1 MKAVI
6 DKYIPFL
13 AEALR
18 GQGVEV
24 VELAPEEI
32 TREAVAD
39 AEALFV
45 RTRTR
50 VDSALLQG
58 SRVQFVATA
67 TIGTDHLDIPY
78 LEQEGI
84 GWASAPGCNAQA
96 VCDYLEECLTTERP
110 PLAERPLRCPTATLS
125 NRLTAEGALYYPDS
139 SYRRRDACVPSTAAL
154 NDRLTLGIVG
164 CGHVGSKVKAMAER
178 RGMRVLVSDP
188 PKGLHT
194 PLEQI
199 AAEADVIT
207 FHTPLTRTGAY
218 PTYHLCNAEFLGH
231 CRPGTLIINAARGGV
246 VDEEALLQ
254 SGLPCAIDTWE
265 GEPDINRNLLR
276 HAWLASYHIAGYSL
290 EGKINASQQV
300 LDAFCRFFQRK
311 ACIIDKKAVTLH
323 AHSGDNAPGWLRRI
337 TEQLK
342 AQPEAFEQLRKA
354 YPLR

>member
-6 DKYIPFL
+6 DQYIPFL
-13 AEALR
+13 SEALQT
-18 GQGVEV
+18 QGVDV
-24 VELAPEEI
+24 VSLAPEAI
-32 TREAVAD
+32 THEAVAD

-50 VDSALLQG
+50 VDGALLHG
-58 SRVQFVATA
+58 TRVRFVATA

-78 LEQEGI
+78 LEQAGVA
-84 GWASAPGCNAQA
+84 WASAPGCNAQA
-96 VCDYLEECLTTERP
+96 VCDYVEECLRLNDR
-110 PLAERPLRCPTATLS
+110 LATERPLRCPTATLS
-125 NRLTAEGALYYPDS
+125 
-139 SYRRRDACVPSTAAL
+139 
-154 NDRLTLGIVG
+154 DRLTLGIVG

-188 PKGLHT
+188 PKGLHI
-194 PLEQI
+194 PLAQL

-207 FHTPLTRTGAY
+207 FHTPLTRAGAFL
-218 PTYHLCNAEFLGH
+218 TYHLCDAEFLVH

-246 VDEEALLQ
+246 VDEEALLH

-265 GEPDINRNLLR
+265 GEPDINRALLR
-276 HAWLASYHIAGYSL
+276 QAWLASYHIAGYSL

-323 AHSGDNAPGWLRRI
+323 ARSGDSAPGWLQRI
-337 TEQLK
+337 TEELK
-342 AQPEAFEQLRKA
+342 AHPDGFERLRKA
-354 YPLR
+354 YVLR

>member
-1 MKAVI
+1 MKVVI

-18 GQGVEV
+18 AQDVEV
-24 VELAPEEI
+24 ATLAPEEI
-32 TREAVAD
+32 TRATVAD
-39 AEALFV
+39 SQALFV
-45 RTRTR
+45 RTRTH
-50 VDSALLQG
+50 VDSVLLHG
-58 SRVQFVATA
+58 TRVRFVATA

-78 LEQEGI
+78 LEQQGVA
-84 GWASAPGCNAQA
+84 WASAPGCNAQA
-96 VCDYLEECLTTERP
+96 VCDYVEETITQFD
-110 PLAERPLRCPTATLS
+110 
-125 NRLTAEGALYYPDS
+125 NGK
-139 SYRRRDACVPSTAAL
+139 
-154 NDRLTLGIVG
+154 TLGLVG

-188 PKGLHT
+188 PKGMHF
-194 PLEQI
+194 PLEQL

-207 FHTPLTRTGAY
+207 FHTPLTRTGAF
-218 PTYHLCNAEFLGH
+218 PTYHLCDAAFLSH
-231 CRPGTLIINAARGGV
+231 CRAGTLIINAARGGV

-265 GEPDINRNLLR
+265 GEPDINRNLLQ

-290 EGKINASQQV
+290 EGKINASQMV

-323 AHSGDNAPGWLRRI
+323 AHSGDSEPGWLLRI

-342 AQPEAFEQLRKA
+342 AQPDGFERLRKSYA
-354 YPLR
+354 LR

>member
-6 DKYIPFL
+6 DQYIPFL
-13 AEALR
+13 AEALQA
-18 GQGVEV
+18 QGVEV
-24 VELAPEEI
+24 VALAPEAI
-32 TREAVAD
+32 VHEAVAD

-50 VDSALLQG
+50 VDSALLEG
-58 SRVQFVATA
+58 TRVRFVATA

-78 LEQEGI
+78 LEQSGI
-84 GWASAPGCNAQA
+84 AWASAPGCNAQA
-96 VCDYLEECLTTERP
+96 VCDYVEECLRLNDR
-110 PLAERPLRCPTATLS
+110 LATERPLRCPTATLS
-125 NRLTAEGALYYPDS
+125 
-139 SYRRRDACVPSTAAL
+139 
-154 NDRLTLGIVG
+154 DRLTLGIVG

-188 PKGLHT
+188 PKGLHI
-194 PLEQI
+194 PLAQL

-207 FHTPLTRTGAY
+207 FHTPLTRAGAHL
-218 PTYHLCNAEFLGH
+218 TYHLCDAEFLVH

-246 VDEEALLQ
+246 VDEEALLH

-265 GEPDINRNLLR
+265 GEPDINRALLR
-276 HAWLASYHIAGYSL
+276 QAWLASYHIAGYSL

-323 AHSGDNAPGWLRRI
+323 ARSGDSAPGWLQRI
-337 TEQLK
+337 TEELK
-342 AQPEAFEQLRKA
+342 AHPDGFERLRKA
-354 YPLR
+354 YVLR

>member
-18 GQGVEV
+18 AQDVEV
-24 VELAPEEI
+24 ATLAPEEI
-32 TREAVAD
+32 TRAAVAD
-39 AEALFV
+39 SQALFV
-45 RTRTR
+45 RTRTQ
-50 VDSALLQG
+50 VDSALLHG
-58 SRVQFVATA
+58 TRVRFVATA

-78 LEQEGI
+78 LEKQGVA
-84 GWASAPGCNAQA
+84 WASAPGCNAQA
-96 VCDYLEECLTTERP
+96 VCDYVEEAISQFE
-110 PLAERPLRCPTATLS
+110 
-125 NRLTAEGALYYPDS
+125 NGK
-139 SYRRRDACVPSTAAL
+139 
-154 NDRLTLGIVG
+154 TLGLVG

-188 PKGLHT
+188 PKGMHF
-194 PLEQI
+194 PLEQL

-207 FHTPLTRTGAY
+207 FHTPLTRTGAF
-218 PTYHLCNAEFLGH
+218 PTYHLCDAAFLSH
-231 CRPGTLIINAARGGV
+231 CRAGTLIINAARGGV

-265 GEPDINRNLLR
+265 GEPDINRNLLQ

-290 EGKINASQQV
+290 EGKINASQMV

-323 AHSGDNAPGWLRRI
+323 AHSGDSEPGWLLRI

-342 AQPEAFEQLRKA
+342 AQPDGFERLRKSYA
-354 YPLR
+354 LR

>member
-6 DKYIPFL
+6 DQYIPFL
-13 AEALR
+13 AEALQA
-18 GQGVEV
+18 QGVEV
-24 VELAPEEI
+24 VALAPEAI
-32 TREAVAD
+32 THEAVAD

-50 VDSALLQG
+50 VDGALLEG
-58 SRVQFVATA
+58 TRVRFVATA

-78 LEQEGI
+78 LEQSGI
-84 GWASAPGCNAQA
+84 AWASAPGCNAQA
-96 VCDYLEECLTTERP
+96 VCDYVEECLRLNDR
-110 PLAERPLRCPTATLS
+110 LATERPLRCPTATLS
-125 NRLTAEGALYYPDS
+125 
-139 SYRRRDACVPSTAAL
+139 
-154 NDRLTLGIVG
+154 DRLTLGIVG

-188 PKGLHT
+188 PKGLHI
-194 PLEQI
+194 PLAQL

-207 FHTPLTRTGAY
+207 FHTPLTRAGAY
-218 PTYHLCNAEFLGH
+218 LTYHLCDAEFLVH

-246 VDEEALLQ
+246 VDEEALLH

-265 GEPDINRNLLR
+265 GEPDINRALLR
-276 HAWLASYHIAGYSL
+276 QAWLASYHIAGYSL

-323 AHSGDNAPGWLRRI
+323 ARSGDSAPGWLQRI
-337 TEQLK
+337 TEELK
-342 AQPEAFEQLRKA
+342 AQPDGFERLRKA
-354 YPLR
+354 YVLR

>member
-1 MKAVI
+1 MKVVI
-6 DKYIPFL
+6 DQYIPFL
-13 AEALR
+13 SEALR
-18 GQGVEV
+18 VQGVEV
-24 VELAPEEI
+24 LALAPEAI
-32 TREAVAD
+32 TREAVVD

-50 VDSALLQG
+50 VDSALLEG
-58 SRVQFVATA
+58 TRVRFVATA

-78 LEQEGI
+78 LEQSGI
-84 GWASAPGCNAQA
+84 AWSSAPGCNAQA
-96 VCDYLEECLTTERP
+96 VCDYVEECLRLNDR
-110 PLAERPLRCPTATLS
+110 LATERPLRCPTATLS
-125 NRLTAEGALYYPDS
+125 
-139 SYRRRDACVPSTAAL
+139 
-154 NDRLTLGIVG
+154 DRLTLGIVG

-194 PLEQI
+194 PLKQI

-207 FHTPLTRTGAY
+207 FHTPLTRAGAY
-218 PTYHLCNAEFLGH
+218 LTYHLCDAEFLVH

-246 VDEEALLQ
+246 VDEEALLH

-265 GEPDINRNLLR
+265 GEPDINRALLR
-276 HAWLASYHIAGYSL
+276 QAWLASYHIAGYSL

-323 AHSGDNAPGWLRRI
+323 ARSGDSAPGWLQRI
-337 TEQLK
+337 TEELK
-342 AQPEAFEQLRKA
+342 AHPDGFERLRKA
-354 YPLR
+354 YVLR

>member
-1 MKAVI
+1 MKVVI

-18 GQGVEV
+18 AQDVEV
-24 VELAPEEI
+24 ATLAPEEI
-32 TREAVAD
+32 TRATVAD
-39 AEALFV
+39 SQALFV
-45 RTRTR
+45 RTRTQ
-50 VDSALLQG
+50 VDSALLHG
-58 SRVQFVATA
+58 TRVRFVATA

-78 LEQEGI
+78 LEQQGI
-84 GWASAPGCNAQA
+84 AWASAPGCNAQA
-96 VCDYLEECLTTERP
+96 VCDYVEEAISQFE
-110 PLAERPLRCPTATLS
+110 
-125 NRLTAEGALYYPDS
+125 NGK
-139 SYRRRDACVPSTAAL
+139 
-154 NDRLTLGIVG
+154 TLGLVG

-188 PKGLHT
+188 PKGMHL
-194 PLEQI
+194 PLEQL

-207 FHTPLTRTGAY
+207 FHTPLTRTGAF
-218 PTYHLCNAEFLGH
+218 PTYHLCDAAFLSH
-231 CRPGTLIINAARGGV
+231 CRAGTLIINAARGGV

-265 GEPDINRNLLR
+265 GEPDINRNLLQ

-290 EGKINASQQV
+290 EGKINASQMV

-323 AHSGDNAPGWLRRI
+323 AHSGDSEPGWLLRI

-342 AQPEAFEQLRKA
+342 AQPDGFERLRKSYA
-354 YPLR
+354 LR

>member
-18 GQGVEV
+18 AQDVEV
-24 VELAPEEI
+24 ATLAPEEI
-32 TREAVAD
+32 TRATVAD
-39 AEALFV
+39 SQALFV
-45 RTRTR
+45 RTRTQ
-50 VDSALLQG
+50 VDSALLHG
-58 SRVQFVATA
+58 TRVRFVATA

-78 LEQEGI
+78 LEKQGVA
-84 GWASAPGCNAQA
+84 WASAPGCNAQA
-96 VCDYLEECLTTERP
+96 VCDYVEEAISQFE
-110 PLAERPLRCPTATLS
+110 
-125 NRLTAEGALYYPDS
+125 NGK
-139 SYRRRDACVPSTAAL
+139 
-154 NDRLTLGIVG
+154 TLGLVG

-188 PKGLHT
+188 PKGMHL
-194 PLEQI
+194 PLEQL

-207 FHTPLTRTGAY
+207 FHTPLTRTGAF
-218 PTYHLCNAEFLGH
+218 PTYHLCDAAFLSH
-231 CRPGTLIINAARGGV
+231 CRAGTLIINAARGGV

-265 GEPDINRNLLR
+265 GEPDINRNLLQ

-290 EGKINASQQV
+290 EGKINASQMV

-323 AHSGDNAPGWLRRI
+323 AHSGDSEPGWLLRI

-342 AQPEAFEQLRKA
+342 AQPKAFEQLRKN

>member
-18 GQGVEV
+18 GLGVEV
-24 VELAPEEI
+24 VELAPKEI

-39 AEALFV
+39 AEVLFV
-45 RTRTR
+45 RTRTQ
-50 VDSALLQG
+50 VDRALLQG

-84 GWASAPGCNAQA
+84 AWVSAPGCNAQA
-96 VCDYLEECLTTERP
+96 VCDYVEEAVAQFENEKFENLKIISSEGSF
-110 PLAERPLRCPTATLS
+110 S
-125 NRLTAEGALYYPDS
+125 NFQTFKFSNLK
-139 SYRRRDACVPSTAAL
+139 
-154 NDRLTLGIVG
+154 TLGLVG

-265 GEPDINRNLLR
+265 GEPDINRDLLR

-323 AHSGDNAPGWLRRI
+323 ARFGDSAPGWLQRI

-342 AQPEAFEQLRKA
+342 ARPEAFEQLRKA
-354 YPLR
+354 YALR

>member
-6 DKYIPFL
+6 DQYIPFL
-13 AEALR
+13 EEALQA
-18 GQGVEV
+18 QGVEV
-24 VELAPEEI
+24 VALAPEAI
-32 TREAVAD
+32 THEAVAD

-50 VDSALLQG
+50 VDGALLEG
-58 SRVQFVATA
+58 TRVRFVATA

-78 LEQEGI
+78 LEQSGI
-84 GWASAPGCNAQA
+84 AWASAPGCNAQA
-96 VCDYLEECLTTERP
+96 VCDYVEECLRLNDR
-110 PLAERPLRCPTATLS
+110 LATERPLRCPTATLS
-125 NRLTAEGALYYPDS
+125 
-139 SYRRRDACVPSTAAL
+139 
-154 NDRLTLGIVG
+154 DRLTLGIVG

-188 PKGLHT
+188 PKGLHI
-194 PLEQI
+194 PLAQL

-207 FHTPLTRTGAY
+207 FHTPLTRAGAFL
-218 PTYHLCNAEFLGH
+218 TYHLCDAEFLVH

-246 VDEEALLQ
+246 VDEEALLH

-265 GEPDINRNLLR
+265 GEPDINRALLR
-276 HAWLASYHIAGYSL
+276 QAWLASYHIAGYSL

-323 AHSGDNAPGWLRRI
+323 ARSGDSAPGWLQRI
-337 TEQLK
+337 TEELK
-342 AQPEAFEQLRKA
+342 AQPDGFERLRKA
-354 YPLR
+354 YVLR

>member
-1 MKAVI
+1 MKVVI

-18 GQGVEV
+18 AQDVEV
-24 VELAPEEI
+24 ATLAPEEI
-32 TREAVAD
+32 TRATVAD
-39 AEALFV
+39 SQALFV
-45 RTRTR
+45 RTRTQ
-50 VDSALLQG
+50 VDSALLHG
-58 SRVQFVATA
+58 TRVRFVATA

-78 LEQEGI
+78 LEQQGI
-84 GWASAPGCNAQA
+84 AWASAPGCNAQA
-96 VCDYLEECLTTERP
+96 VCDYVEEAISQFE
-110 PLAERPLRCPTATLS
+110 
-125 NRLTAEGALYYPDS
+125 NGK
-139 SYRRRDACVPSTAAL
+139 
-154 NDRLTLGIVG
+154 TLGLVG

-188 PKGLHT
+188 PKGMHL
-194 PLEQI
+194 PLEQL

-207 FHTPLTRTGAY
+207 FHTPLTRTGAF
-218 PTYHLCNAEFLGH
+218 PTYHLCDAAFLSH
-231 CRPGTLIINAARGGV
+231 CRAGTLIINAARGGV

-265 GEPDINRNLLR
+265 GEPDINRDLLR
-276 HAWLASYHIAGYSL
+276 QAWLASYHIAGYSL

-311 ACIIDKKAVTLH
+311 ACVIDKKAVTLH
-323 AHSGDNAPGWLRRI
+323 AHLGDSAPGWLQRI

-342 AQPEAFEQLRKA
+342 AQPEAFERLRKA

>member
-1 MKAVI
+1 MKVVI

-18 GQGVEV
+18 AQDVEV
-24 VELAPEEI
+24 ATLAPEEI
-32 TREAVAD
+32 TRATVAD
-39 AEALFV
+39 SQALFV
-45 RTRTR
+45 RTRTQ
-50 VDSALLQG
+50 VDSALLHG
-58 SRVQFVATA
+58 TRVRFVATA

-78 LEQEGI
+78 LEQQGVA
-84 GWASAPGCNAQA
+84 WASAPGCNAQA
-96 VCDYLEECLTTERP
+96 VCDYVEEAISQFE
-110 PLAERPLRCPTATLS
+110 
-125 NRLTAEGALYYPDS
+125 NGK
-139 SYRRRDACVPSTAAL
+139 
-154 NDRLTLGIVG
+154 TLGLVG

-188 PKGLHT
+188 PKGMHL
-194 PLEQI
+194 PLEQL

-207 FHTPLTRTGAY
+207 FHTPLTRTGAF
-218 PTYHLCNAEFLGH
+218 PTYHLCDAAFLSH
-231 CRPGTLIINAARGGV
+231 CRAGTLIINAARGGV

-265 GEPDINRNLLR
+265 GEPDINRNLLQ

-290 EGKINASQQV
+290 EGKINASQMV

-323 AHSGDNAPGWLRRI
+323 AHLGDSEPGWLLRI

-342 AQPEAFEQLRKA
+342 AQPDGFERLRKSYA
-354 YPLR
+354 LR

>member
-6 DKYIPFL
+6 DQYIPFL
-13 AEALR
+13 AEALQA
-18 GQGVEV
+18 QGVEV
-24 VELAPEEI
+24 VALAPEAI
-32 TREAVAD
+32 VHEAVAD

-50 VDSALLQG
+50 VDGALLEG
-58 SRVQFVATA
+58 TRVRFVATA

-78 LEQEGI
+78 LEQSGI
-84 GWASAPGCNAQA
+84 AWSSAPGCNAQA
-96 VCDYLEECLTTERP
+96 VCDYVEECLRLNDR
-110 PLAERPLRCPTATLS
+110 LATERPLRCPTATLS
-125 NRLTAEGALYYPDS
+125 
-139 SYRRRDACVPSTAAL
+139 
-154 NDRLTLGIVG
+154 DRLTLGIVG

-194 PLEQI
+194 PLKQI

-207 FHTPLTRTGAY
+207 FLSPLTRAGAY
-218 PTYHLCNAEFLGH
+218 LTYHLCDAEFLVH

-246 VDEEALLQ
+246 VDEEALLH

-265 GEPDINRNLLR
+265 GEPDINRALLR
-276 HAWLASYHIAGYSL
+276 QAWLASYHIAGYSL

-323 AHSGDNAPGWLRRI
+323 ARSGDSAPGWLQRI
-337 TEQLK
+337 TEELK
-342 AQPEAFEQLRKA
+342 AHPDGFERLRKA
-354 YPLR
+354 YVLR

>member
-6 DKYIPFL
+6 DQYIPFL
-13 AEALR
+13 AEALQA
-18 GQGVEV
+18 QGVEV
-24 VELAPEEI
+24 VALAPEAI
-32 TREAVAD
+32 THEAVAD

-50 VDSALLQG
+50 VDSALLEG
-58 SRVQFVATA
+58 TRVRFVATA

-78 LEQEGI
+78 LEQSGI
-84 GWASAPGCNAQA
+84 AWASAPGCNAQA
-96 VCDYLEECLTTERP
+96 VCDYVEECLRLNDRLATERP
-110 PLAERPLRCPTATLS
+110 LCCPTATLS
-125 NRLTAEGALYYPDS
+125 
-139 SYRRRDACVPSTAAL
+139 
-154 NDRLTLGIVG
+154 DRLTLGIVG

-188 PKGLHT
+188 PKGLHI
-194 PLEQI
+194 PLAQL

-207 FHTPLTRTGAY
+207 FHTPLTRAGAFL
-218 PTYHLCNAEFLGH
+218 TYHLCDAEFLVH

-246 VDEEALLQ
+246 VDEEALLH

-265 GEPDINRNLLR
+265 GEPDINRALLR
-276 HAWLASYHIAGYSL
+276 QAWLASYHIAGYSL

-311 ACIIDKKAVTLH
+311 TCIIDKKAVTLH
-323 AHSGDNAPGWLRRI
+323 ARLGDSAPGWLQRI

-342 AQPEAFEQLRKA
+342 AHPDGFERLRKA
-354 YPLR
+354 YVLR

>member
-1 MKAVI
+1 MIAVI

-18 GQGVEV
+18 AQGVEV
-24 VELAPEEI
+24 MPLAPEEI

-96 VCDYLEECLTTERP
+96 VCDYVEEAVAQFENEKFENLKMTKAGE
-110 PLAERPLRCPTATLS
+110 
-125 NRLTAEGALYYPDS
+125 
-139 SYRRRDACVPSTAAL
+139 DACAPGHNFQTFKFSNL
-154 NDRLTLGIVG
+154 KTLGIVG

-207 FHTPLTRTGAY
+207 FHTPFTRTGAY
-218 PTYHLCNAEFLGH
+218 PTYHLCNAELLGH
-231 CRPGTLIINAARGGV
+231 CRPRTLIINAARGGV

-265 GEPDINRNLLR
+265 GEPDLNRDLLR
-276 HAWLASYHIAGYSL
+276 QAWLASYHIAGYSL

-323 AHSGDNAPGWLRRI
+323 ARLGDSAPGWLQRI
-337 TEQLK
+337 TEELK
-342 AQPEAFEQLRKA
+342 AHPDGFERLRKA
-354 YPLR
+354 YVLR

>member
-1 MKAVI
+1 MKVVI

-18 GQGVEV
+18 AQDVEV
-24 VELAPEEI
+24 ATLAPEEI
-32 TREAVAD
+32 TRAAVAD
-39 AEALFV
+39 SQALFV
-45 RTRTR
+45 RTRTQ
-50 VDSALLQG
+50 VDSALLHG
-58 SRVQFVATA
+58 TRVRFVATA

-78 LEQEGI
+78 LEQQGI
-84 GWASAPGCNAQA
+84 AWASAPGCNAQA
-96 VCDYLEECLTTERP
+96 VCDYVEEAISQFE
-110 PLAERPLRCPTATLS
+110 
-125 NRLTAEGALYYPDS
+125 NGK
-139 SYRRRDACVPSTAAL
+139 
-154 NDRLTLGIVG
+154 TLGLVG

-188 PKGLHT
+188 PKGMHF
-194 PLEQI
+194 PLEQL

-207 FHTPLTRTGAY
+207 FHTPLTRTGAF
-218 PTYHLCNAEFLGH
+218 PTYHLCDAAFLSH
-231 CRPGTLIINAARGGV
+231 CRAGTLIINAARGGV

-265 GEPDINRNLLR
+265 GEPDLNRNLLQ

-290 EGKINASQQV
+290 EGKINASQMV

-323 AHSGDNAPGWLRRI
+323 AHSGDSAPGWLQRI

-342 AQPEAFEQLRKA
+342 AQPKAFEQLRKN

>member
-6 DKYIPFL
+6 DQYIPFL
-13 AEALR
+13 AEALQA
-18 GQGVEV
+18 QGVEV
-24 VELAPEEI
+24 VALAPEAI
-32 TREAVAD
+32 THEAVAD

-50 VDSALLQG
+50 VDSALLEG
-58 SRVQFVATA
+58 TRVRFVATA

-78 LEQEGI
+78 LEQSGI
-84 GWASAPGCNAQA
+84 AWASAPGCNAQA
-96 VCDYLEECLTTERP
+96 VCDYVEECLRLNDR
-110 PLAERPLRCPTATLS
+110 LATERPLRCPTATLS
-125 NRLTAEGALYYPDS
+125 
-139 SYRRRDACVPSTAAL
+139 
-154 NDRLTLGIVG
+154 DRLTLGIVG

-188 PKGLHT
+188 PKGLHI
-194 PLEQI
+194 PLAQL
-199 AAEADVIT
+199 AVEADVIT

-218 PTYHLCNAEFLGH
+218 LTYHLCDAEFLVH

-246 VDEEALLQ
+246 VDEEALLH

-265 GEPDINRNLLR
+265 GEPDINRALLR
-276 HAWLASYHIAGYSL
+276 QAWLASYHIAGYSL

-323 AHSGDNAPGWLRRI
+323 ARSGDSAPGWLQRI
-337 TEQLK
+337 TEELK
-342 AQPEAFEQLRKA
+342 AHPDGFERLRKA
-354 YPLR
+354 YVLR

>member
-24 VELAPEEI
+24 VELVPEEI

-78 LEQEGI
+78 MEQEGI

-96 VCDYLEECLTTERP
+96 VCDYVEECLTTERP
-110 PLAERPLRCPTATLS
+110 PLAERPLRCPTAALS
-125 NRLTAEGALYYPDS
+125 
-139 SYRRRDACVPSTAAL
+139 
-154 NDRLTLGIVG
+154 DRLTLGLVG

-218 PTYHLCNAEFLGH
+218 PTYHLCNAEFLEQ

-265 GEPDINRNLLR
+265 GEPDINRDLLR

>member
-1 MKAVI
+1 MKVVI

-18 GQGVEV
+18 AQDVEV
-24 VELAPEEI
+24 ATLAPEEI
-32 TREAVAD
+32 TRATVAD
-39 AEALFV
+39 SQALFV
-45 RTRTR
+45 RTRTQ
-50 VDSALLQG
+50 VDSALLHG
-58 SRVQFVATA
+58 TRVRFVATA

-78 LEQEGI
+78 LEQQGI
-84 GWASAPGCNAQA
+84 AWASAPGCNAQA
-96 VCDYLEECLTTERP
+96 VCDYVEEAISQFE
-110 PLAERPLRCPTATLS
+110 
-125 NRLTAEGALYYPDS
+125 NGK
-139 SYRRRDACVPSTAAL
+139 
-154 NDRLTLGIVG
+154 TLGLVG

-188 PKGLHT
+188 PKGMHL
-194 PLEQI
+194 PLEQL

-207 FHTPLTRTGAY
+207 FHTPLTRTGAF
-218 PTYHLCNAEFLGH
+218 PTYHLCDAAFLSP
-231 CRPGTLIINAARGGV
+231 CRAGTLILNAARGAA

-265 GEPDINRNLLR
+265 GEPDINRNLLQ

-290 EGKINASQQV
+290 EGKINASQMV

-323 AHSGDNAPGWLRRI
+323 AHLGDSEPGWLLRI

-342 AQPEAFEQLRKA
+342 AQPDGFERLRKSYA
-354 YPLR
+354 LR

>member
-1 MKAVI
+1 MKVVI
-6 DKYIPFL
+6 DRYIPFL

-18 GQGVEV
+18 GQGAEV
-24 VELAPEEI
+24 AELAPEEI

-96 VCDYLEECLTTERP
+96 VCDYVEECLRT
-110 PLAERPLRCPTATLS
+110 ERPLRCPTAT
-125 NRLTAEGALYYPDS
+125 
-139 SYRRRDACVPSTAAL
+139 L

-207 FHTPLTRTGAY
+207 FHTPLTRAGAY

-254 SGLPCAIDTWE
+254 SGLPCVIDTWE
-265 GEPDINRNLLR
+265 GEPDINHDLLR

-323 AHSGDNAPGWLRRI
+323 ARLGDSAPGWLLRI

-354 YPLR
+354 YALR

>member
-1 MKAVI
+1 MKVVI

-18 GQGVEV
+18 AQDVEV
-24 VELAPEEI
+24 ATLAPEEI
-32 TREAVAD
+32 TRATVAD
-39 AEALFV
+39 SQALFV
-45 RTRTR
+45 RTRTQ
-50 VDSALLQG
+50 VDSALLHG
-58 SRVQFVATA
+58 TRVRFVATA

-78 LEQEGI
+78 LEQQGI
-84 GWASAPGCNAQA
+84 AWASAPGCNAQA
-96 VCDYLEECLTTERP
+96 VCDYVEEAISQFE
-110 PLAERPLRCPTATLS
+110 
-125 NRLTAEGALYYPDS
+125 NGK
-139 SYRRRDACVPSTAAL
+139 
-154 NDRLTLGIVG
+154 TLGLEG

-188 PKGLHT
+188 PKGMHL
-194 PLEQI
+194 PLEQL

-207 FHTPLTRTGAY
+207 FHTPLTRTGAF
-218 PTYHLCNAEFLGH
+218 PTYHLCDAAFLSH
-231 CRPGTLIINAARGGV
+231 CRAGTLIINAARGGV

-265 GEPDINRNLLR
+265 GEPDLNRNLLQ

-290 EGKINASQQV
+290 EGKINASQMV

-323 AHSGDNAPGWLRRI
+323 AHSGDSAPGWLQRI

-342 AQPEAFEQLRKA
+342 AQPKAFEQLRKN

>member
-6 DKYIPFL
+6 DQYIPFL
-13 AEALR
+13 SEALQT
-18 GQGVEV
+18 QGVDV
-24 VELAPEEI
+24 VALSPEAI
-32 TREAVAD
+32 THEAVAD

-50 VDSALLQG
+50 VDGALLHG
-58 SRVQFVATA
+58 TRVRFVATA

-78 LEQEGI
+78 LEQAGVA
-84 GWASAPGCNAQA
+84 WASAPGCNAQA
-96 VCDYLEECLTTERP
+96 VCDYVEECLRLNDR
-110 PLAERPLRCPTATLS
+110 LATERPLRCPTATLS
-125 NRLTAEGALYYPDS
+125 
-139 SYRRRDACVPSTAAL
+139 
-154 NDRLTLGIVG
+154 DRLTLGIVG

-188 PKGLHT
+188 PKGLHI
-194 PLEQI
+194 PLAQL

-207 FHTPLTRTGAY
+207 FHTPLTRAGAY
-218 PTYHLCNAEFLGH
+218 LTYHLCDAEFLVH

-246 VDEEALLQ
+246 VDEEALLH

-265 GEPDINRNLLR
+265 GEPDINRALLR
-276 HAWLASYHIAGYSL
+276 QAWLASYHIAGYSL

-323 AHSGDNAPGWLRRI
+323 ARLGDSAPGWLQRI
-337 TEQLK
+337 TEELK
-342 AQPEAFEQLRKA
+342 AHPDGFERLRKA
-354 YPLR
+354 YVLR

>member
-6 DKYIPFL
+6 DQYIPFL
-13 AEALR
+13 AEAL
-18 GQGVEV
+18 QAHGVEV
-24 VELAPEEI
+24 VALAPEAI
-32 TREAVAD
+32 THEAVAD

-50 VDSALLQG
+50 VDGALLEG
-58 SRVQFVATA
+58 TRVRFVATA

-78 LEQEGI
+78 LEQSGI
-84 GWASAPGCNAQA
+84 AWASAPGCNAQA
-96 VCDYLEECLTTERP
+96 VCDYVEECLRLNDR
-110 PLAERPLRCPTATLS
+110 LATERPLRCPTATLS
-125 NRLTAEGALYYPDS
+125 
-139 SYRRRDACVPSTAAL
+139 
-154 NDRLTLGIVG
+154 DRLTLGIVG

-188 PKGLHT
+188 PKGLHI
-194 PLEQI
+194 PLAQL

-207 FHTPLTRTGAY
+207 FHTPLTRAGVFL
-218 PTYHLCNAEFLGH
+218 TYHLCDAEFLVH

-246 VDEEALLQ
+246 VDEEALLH

-265 GEPDINRNLLR
+265 GEPDINRALLQQ
-276 HAWLASYHIAGYSL
+276 AWLASYHIAGYSL

-323 AHSGDNAPGWLRRI
+323 ARSGDSAPGWLQRI
-337 TEQLK
+337 TEELK
-342 AQPEAFEQLRKA
+342 AHPDGFERLRKA
-354 YPLR
+354 YVLR

>member
-6 DKYIPFL
+6 DQYIPFL
-13 AEALR
+13 AEALQA
-18 GQGVEV
+18 QGVEV
-24 VELAPEEI
+24 VALAPEAI
-32 TREAVAD
+32 THESVAD

-50 VDSALLQG
+50 VDGALLEG
-58 SRVQFVATA
+58 TRVRFVATA

-78 LEQEGI
+78 LEQSGI
-84 GWASAPGCNAQA
+84 AWSSAPGCNAQA
-96 VCDYLEECLTTERP
+96 VCDYVEECLRLNDR
-110 PLAERPLRCPTATLS
+110 LATERPLRCPTATLS
-125 NRLTAEGALYYPDS
+125 
-139 SYRRRDACVPSTAAL
+139 
-154 NDRLTLGIVG
+154 DRLTLGIVG

-188 PKGLHT
+188 PKGLHM
-194 PLEQI
+194 PPEEL

-207 FHTPLTRTGAY
+207 FHTPLTRAGAY
-218 PTYHLCNAEFLGH
+218 LTYHLCDAEFLVH

-246 VDEEALLQ
+246 VDEEALLH

-265 GEPDINRNLLR
+265 GEPDINRALLR
-276 HAWLASYHIAGYSL
+276 QAWLASYHIAGYSL

-323 AHSGDNAPGWLRRI
+323 ARSGDSAPGWLQRI
-337 TEQLK
+337 TEELK
-342 AQPEAFEQLRKA
+342 AQPDGFERLRKA
-354 YPLR
+354 YVLR

>member
-6 DKYIPFL
+6 DQYIPFL
-13 AEALR
+13 AEALQA
-18 GQGVEV
+18 QGVAV
-24 VELAPEEI
+24 MALAPEAI
-32 TREAVAD
+32 THEAVAE

-50 VDSALLQG
+50 VDSALLEG
-58 SRVQFVATA
+58 TRVRFVATA

-78 LEQEGI
+78 LEQSGI
-84 GWASAPGCNAQA
+84 AWASAPGCNAQA
-96 VCDYLEECLTTERP
+96 VCDYVEECLRLNDR
-110 PLAERPLRCPTATLS
+110 LATERPLRCPTATLS
-125 NRLTAEGALYYPDS
+125 
-139 SYRRRDACVPSTAAL
+139 
-154 NDRLTLGIVG
+154 DRLTLGIVG

-188 PKGLHT
+188 PKGLHI
-194 PLEQI
+194 PLAQL

-207 FHTPLTRTGAY
+207 FHTPLTRAGAFL
-218 PTYHLCNAEFLGH
+218 TYHLCDAEFLVH

-246 VDEEALLQ
+246 VDEEALLH

-265 GEPDINRNLLR
+265 GEPDINRALLR
-276 HAWLASYHIAGYSL
+276 QAWLASYHIAGYSL

-323 AHSGDNAPGWLRRI
+323 ARSGDSAPGWLQRI
-337 TEQLK
+337 TEELK
-342 AQPEAFEQLRKA
+342 AHPDGFERLRKA
-354 YPLR
+354 YVLR

>member
-1 MKAVI
+1 MKVVI
-6 DKYIPFL
+6 DRYIPFL

-78 LEQEGI
+78 LEQARI
-84 GWASAPGCNAQA
+84 AWVSAPGCNAQA
-96 VCDYLEECLTTERP
+96 VCDYVEECLRT
-110 PLAERPLRCPTATLS
+110 ERPLRCPTATL
-125 NRLTAEGALYYPDS
+125 NDRLTAEGALYSPDS
-139 SYRRRDACVPSTAAL
+139 SYRTARPRQGRGVPSTAAL

-194 PLEQI
+194 PLKQI

-207 FHTPLTRTGAY
+207 FHTPLTRTGAFL
-218 PTYHLCNAEFLGH
+218 TYHLCDAEFLVH

-246 VDEEALLQ
+246 VDEEALLH

-265 GEPDINRNLLR
+265 GEPDINRDLLQ

-323 AHSGDNAPGWLRRI
+323 ARLGDSAPGWLQRI

-342 AQPEAFEQLRKA
+342 ARPEAFEQLRKA
-354 YPLR
+354 YALR